1 MSDEKSPKVSQRS
14 REILLGTLLL
24 TGSIFG
30 SRAFYRRYLKQYK
43 TALDIP
49 KNVLKKRWL
58 YGKITAVGDG
68 DNVRLFHTPGGIFGG
83 WGTLRSIPELARN
96 KDTPGNNNT
105 SPNNSSFISN
115 IFSRKPSKAK
125 KLSQYYMGLQP
136 TYKGKRNLPT
146 ISIRLSGID
155 APERAH
161 FGGKTQ
167 PFGDEAMNWLRY
179 CVLGKRVW
187 AKPLSIDQY
196 NRCVARVVYWSWT
209 SGWTDISLQMLKEG
223 LAVVY
228 EAKTGAQFDGQER
241 LYRRNEQLARQK
253 SRGLWAQKKV
263 QTPGQYKKNQQS

>member
-1 MSDEKSPKVSQRS
+1 MTDENGSNISQSS
-14 REILLGTLLL
+14 RDVLVGTVLL
-24 TGSIFG
+24 TGSILG
-30 SRAFYRRYLKQYK
+30 SRALFTRYLKQYK

-49 KNVLKKRWL
+49 KSIFKKRWL
-58 YGKITAVGDG
+58 YGKVTAVGDG
-68 DNVRLFHTPGGIFGG
+68 DNVRLFHMPGGVFGG
-83 WGTLRSIPELARN
+83 WGSLRNVPMLE
-96 KDTPGNNNT
+96 KNNT
-105 SPNNSSFISN
+105 TSTSKTTPHVSSSFISN
-115 IFSRKPSKAK
+115 VFGPKLSKTK

-136 TYKGKRNLPT
+136 AYKGKRNLPT
-146 ISIRLSGID
+146 VSIRLSGID

-228 EAKTGAQFDGQER
+228 EGKTGAQFDGRER
-241 LYRRNEQLARQK
+241 VYRYHEQAAK
-253 SRGLWAQKKV
+253 KKAKGLWAQKKV
-263 QTPGQYKKNQQS
+263 CTPGQYKKNQKS